1 MTPSTSRKT
10 APFALGVEAEV
21 QGKRAALYVELI
33 LRTVGRLQLL
43 AYGQRLRLESG
54 ERVIAA
60 FRPRVHCEY
69 HALATVAGCSVRS
82 LATMDP
88 DGVPLVR
95 KR

>member
-1 MTPSTSRKT
+1 MTPSTST

-21 QGKRAALYVELI
+21 HGKRAVLYVELI
-33 LRTVGRLQLL
+33 LCTGRLQLL
-43 AYGQRLRLESG
+43 AYGQRILLEFG

-69 HALATVAGCSVRS
+69 HALATVAGRSVRS